1 VCGRSGDCVRAPV
14 WAAGVAAGSGRP
26 RGGLRG
32 GGGSGHP
39 GLSVR
44 EGKVNQTHFTGGL
57 VMGFVHL
64 IEEITHKAGTA
75 PYPHSQRCLPMVR
88 IVPNP
93 RIAFWGFRGG
103 ELLGRGEGKHIPP
116 RFRTASNPSPGPPWP
131 REGDPGRS
139 SSGACGGGGGARGG
153 GNARIWTLS
162 ALRAMYQLSRALDG
176 RPTKL
181 RDVAQPPTTNHFLRA
196 RPTPDAAAECAAS
209 PNGGISFATSQA
221 APAGGGADV
230 PSRREI
236 DPCGVTWLRAGHIT
250 HPPTV
255 GNPCVGQE
263 KGKERGGGD
272 WNEQRSI
279 NAPPPPFKQNPLH
292 MRPVPGSASDSGGVL
307 LDVRP
312 QSPGRWSVRPAVPLR
327 RSSVGRRRTAPA
339 TNRPRQPLVGS
350 SDQSTVQA
358 VGGMSLVTTE
368 DRYVDH
374 TKNAKY

>member
-1 VCGRSGDCVRAPV
+1 MPSHGPNSSQPPNSFLGL
-14 WAAGVAAGSGRP
+14 SGRRTTREGGGQTYSP
-26 RGGLRG
+26 TLPHSKQPVAGAAVAKGRGSREVLVRGLR
-32 GGGSGHP
+32 
-39 GLSVR
+39 R
-44 EGKVNQTHFTGGL
+44 
-57 VMGFVHL
+57 
-64 IEEITHKAGTA
+64 
-75 PYPHSQRCLPMVR
+75 R
-88 IVPNP
+88 
-93 RIAFWGFRGG
+93 
-103 ELLGRGEGKHIPP
+103 
-116 RFRTASNPSPGPPWP
+116 
-131 REGDPGRS
+131 
-139 SSGACGGGGGARGG
+139 GGGARGG

-263 KGKERGGGD
+263 KGKERGGATGMNSD
-272 WNEQRSI
+272 RST
-279 NAPPPPFKQNPLH
+279 PPPPFKQNPLH